1 METKP
6 NPHADLSYLKEI
18 SNGSKEFI
26 IEMISVF
33 IREIPI
39 EIDKLEK
46 HLAAKDW
53 KSLKS
58 VAHKMKST
66 FSIMGIKELESDIK
80 LMNDYAAQESNL
92 DQLPAMIANT
102 KKICIET
109 VKELEFVLAE

>member
-1 METKP
+1 METKH
-6 NPHADLSYLKEI
+6 NQHADLTYLKEI

-33 IREIPI
+33 IKEIPI

-53 KSLKS
+53 KGLKAI
-58 VAHKMKST
+58 AHKMKST
-66 FSIMGIKELESDIK
+66 FGIMGIKELESDIK

-92 DQLPAMIANT
+92 DQLPAMIART
-102 KKICIET
+102 KKVCNEVIEELQLFL
-109 VKELEFVLAE
+109 KE